1 MTRVRVAGALVV
13 GALILAAC
21 APVGTVPVAE
31 VQPPVTGTADAVLQ
45 PPAPQANF
53 QPPAGPAVPPPPP
66 PPPPLPPP
74 TMELAE
80 FIGLSPFEIVE
91 FLGDPDLDRRE
102 PTAQVLQY
110 GNGEDCVLHLF
121 LYQSLGG
128 GLFRVEHVEVLPKGV
143 GPAAQAACIT
153 ALLVRAGA
161 G

>member
-1 MTRVRVAGALVV
+1 MTRVRVAVAFVV

-21 APVGTVPVAE
+21 APSRPVPVVE
-31 VQPPVTGTADAVLQ
+31 VQIPAAGPPAVVLQ
-45 PPAPQANF
+45 PPAPQAAV
-53 QPPAGPAVPPPPP
+53 QPPAARAVPP
-66 PPPPLPPP
+66 PPP

-80 FIGLSPFEIVE
+80 FIGLSPFEVAE
-91 FLGDPDLDRRE
+91 VLGDPDLDRRE

-121 LYQSLGG
+121 LYQSLDG
-128 GLFRVEHVEVLPKGV
+128 GLFRVEHAEVLPKGV

-153 ALLVRAGA
+153 ALLVRAAA

>member
-1 MTRVRVAGALVV
+1 MTRVRVAGAFVV

-21 APVGTVPVAE
+21 APARTVPVAE
-31 VQPPVTGTADAVLQ
+31 VQTPDAGPPAVVFQ
-45 PPAPQANF
+45 PPAPQAAV
-53 QPPAGPAVPPPPP
+53 QPPAAPALPPPPP
-66 PPPPLPPP
+66 P
-74 TMELAE
+74 TMALAE
-80 FIGLSPFEIVE
+80 FIGLSPFEVAD
-91 FLGDPDLDRRE
+91 FLGEPDLDRRE

-128 GLFRVEHVEVLPKGV
+128 GLFRVEHAEVLPKGV

-153 ALLVRAGA
+153 ALLLRAAA